1 MNFIEK
7 KHILTVAK
15 LTVTIILFYLI
26 INNIDFQKTLVI
38 LDNFDVLYFLWAIGL
53 LLLQIIIATFRWR
66 IVLEELNVK
75 LSLTRVLSF
84 LWIGLFFNQ
93 ALPSSVGGDAFRG
106 YCIYKNGYSISKS
119 SIGVLLDRLFGMVG
133 LLILTVA
140 SIPLMFNMI
149 DNQEVQWGSI
159 IVIISVFVVIATSLL
174 LDLLPKKIAHF
185 KIIKGFFAFSKEGRR
200 QIFSLYP
207 GAILILI
214 SIVIHF
220 MSIAAMITLGEGLG
234 LNVVWYNM
242 LFIVAFVTLSSAV
255 PISIAGWG
263 VREGIM
269 VVGLGYLGV
278 IPEQAL
284 VLSILYG
291 VLMLTSSLPGLII
304 RYINDHSTNEK

>member
-1 MNFIEK
+1 VNSIEK
-7 KHILTVAK
+7 KHILIVVK

-26 INNIDFQKTLVI
+26 IKNIDFQKILVI
-38 LDNFDVLYFLWAIGL
+38 LDNFDALYFLWAMGL
-53 LLLQIIIATFRWR
+53 LLFQIIIATFRWR
-66 IVLEELNVK
+66 IVLEELSVK
-75 LSLTRVLSF
+75 FSLTRVLSF
-84 LWIGLFFNQ
+84 LWVGLFFNQ

-106 YCIYKNGYSISKS
+106 YCIYKNGYSIRKS

-133 LLILTVA
+133 LLLLTVA
-140 SIPLMFNMI
+140 SLPLMFNMV
-149 DNQEVQWGSI
+149 DSKEVQWGSI
-159 IVIISVFVVIATSLL
+159 IVILSAFVVIAAALL
-174 LDLLPKKIAHF
+174 LDLLPKQIAHF

-200 QIFSLYP
+200 QIFSFYP

-220 MSIAAMITLGEGLG
+220 MSIVAMITLGEGLD
-234 LNVVWYNM
+234 LNVAWYNM
-242 LFIVAFVTLSSAV
+242 LFIVAFVTLLSAV

-278 IPEQAL
+278 VPEQAL

-291 VLMLTSSLPGLII
+291 VLMLAFSLPGLII
-304 RYINDHSTNEK
+304 WYISDYLTNEK